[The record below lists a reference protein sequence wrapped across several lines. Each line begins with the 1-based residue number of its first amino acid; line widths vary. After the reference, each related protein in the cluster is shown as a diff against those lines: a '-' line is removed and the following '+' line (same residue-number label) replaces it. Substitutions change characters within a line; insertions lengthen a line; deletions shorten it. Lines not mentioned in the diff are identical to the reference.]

1 MGPLFHNFTT
11 ETEKKYNFLN
21 LKNIIK
27 HIMETNT
34 DTNKEQRPEIK
45 LTAENIRSLIKFL
58 QRSNLSPNEI
68 DEFLNLL
75 KVIQLIAS
83 TAKP

>member
-1 MGPLFHNFTT
+1 
-11 ETEKKYNFLN
+11 
-21 LKNIIK
+21 
-27 HIMETNT
+27 METNT